1 MKNILL
7 TASDSVERRIQRSM
21 TRCVVYTDV
30 LIHLWLILV
39 SVEGWTYH
47 WKENEKMTWNETRAW
62 CQKEYT
68 DIVMVHNENVTRF
81 LEKNLPEKSSSP
93 YFWIGMKKIND
104 IWTWAANGQ
113 SVDNENWAPTEPNNN
128 KADENCVELYTNT
141 NNKGKWND
149 DSCEHK
155 KHPLCQKS
163 QCPNNCTDRQYCVEQ
178 VNNVTCVCK
187 TGFSGPECETVVS
200 CEPLSAP
207 PHGGMQ
213 CSGPYGNHSLN
224 SDCTFSC
231 AGGYKLNGKDEL
243 KCNSSGA
250 WNAPPPSCT
259 AECFPILLFG
269 GGLLNCTEGHDSIRS
284 ACRVQCPPGHLLLGF
299 VEFTCRA
306 DGTWESSFPLMCAS
320 YVHFLIALLA
330 SVVISVFCGCLF
342 CCSSCRRS
350 KKAVRT
356 RPETVNPAFEA
367 EHTPLEGPLCSA

>member
-47 WKENEKMTWNETRAW
+47 WKENEKMTWNETRGW
-62 CQKEYT
+62 CQREYT

-128 KADENCVELYTNT
+128 NADENCVELYTNT

-207 PHGGMQ
+207 PHGWMQ
-213 CSGPYGNHSLN
+213 CS
-224 SDCTFSC
+224 
-231 AGGYKLNGKDEL
+231 
-243 KCNSSGA
+243 
-250 WNAPPPSCT
+250 

-342 CCSSCRRS
+342 CCSSCRR
-350 KKAVRT
+350 KLDQKQ
-356 RPETVNPAFEA
+356 
-367 EHTPLEGPLCSA
+367 